1 VVIREHEEDI
11 WPLGLGREQHGS
23 EKEEGGKNLAHE
35 KFQVM
40 D

>member
-1 VVIREHEEDI
+1 MIIRKHKEDI

-23 EKEEGGKNLAHE
+23 EKEEVGKNLAHE